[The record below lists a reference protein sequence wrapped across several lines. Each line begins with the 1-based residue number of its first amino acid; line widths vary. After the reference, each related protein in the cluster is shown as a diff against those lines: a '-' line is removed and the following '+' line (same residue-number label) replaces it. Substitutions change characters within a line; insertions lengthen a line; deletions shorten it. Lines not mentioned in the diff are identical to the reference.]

1 MTAPGLPCLR
11 DERGAALLM
20 ALLLM
25 TLLAAIGAGLATLS
39 VTETLIGANHRQSVE
54 AALGAE
60 AALERAL
67 HDLSAIADWSAVL
80 AEPPGNAMSTFCDG
94 LDYPVGPDGRRIDLQ
109 ALTAQLQRASAEDYP
124 GDVQWRLFAH
134 APLRDLLPSPP
145 RIDVPVYLVV
155 WVARGIDRG
164 PGDGEPDPGA
174 GPTIVVHAEAI
185 GIGGTRRAMRAA
197 VDRAPG
203 GLLAVASRQRV
214 R

>member
-1 MTAPGLPCLR
+1 MTGPGLRCPR
-11 DERGAALLM
+11 DERGAALLL

-39 VTETLIGANHRQSVE
+39 VTETLIGASHRQSVE

-80 AEPPGNAMSTFCDG
+80 AEPPANVMSTFCDG
-94 LDYPVGPDGRRIDLQ
+94 LAYPVGPDGRPIDLQ
-109 ALTAQLQRASAEDYP
+109 ALTAERQRAGADDYA
-124 GDVQWRLFAH
+124 GAVQWRLFAH
-134 APLRDLLPSPP
+134 GPLRDLLPPP

-155 WVARGIDRG
+155 WVARGVDRG
-164 PGDGEPDPGA
+164 PTGGEPDPGG
-174 GPTIVVHAEAI
+174 GPTLLVHAEGI
-185 GIGGTRRAMRAA
+185 GSGGTRRAMRAA

-203 GLLAVASRQRV
+203 GPLAVVSRQRV